1 MDKYSDLRKIASKLR
16 TDIIEMLREA
26 KSGHPGGSLSA
37 CEVLTA
43 LYFKEMRVNP
53 NNPEWPDRDRFVLS
67 KGHGAPVLYAAL
79 AEKGF
84 FPKEELMKLRKTGA
98 MLQGHP
104 DMKGTPGVDMTTGS
118 LGQGLAAANGMALAG
133 KLDKKDYRVYALI
146 GDGEAQ
152 EGIIWEAAMLAA
164 HYKLDNLTVFMDHN
178 RLQIDGLNKE
188 VMNIEPID
196 EKFRA
201 FGWHVINIDGH
212 SFEDIFNAL
221 EEAKNTKGKPTMII
235 ANTVKGKGVSFMENQ
250 AGWHGKAPS
259 EEEAKKAIGE
269 IGGVING

>member
-1 MDKYSDLRKIASKLR
+1 MDKYSELKKIAATLR
-16 TDIIEMLREA
+16 TDIIEMLKES

-37 CEVLTA
+37 CEIMAA
-43 LYFKEMRVNP
+43 LYFKEMKIDV
-53 NNPEWPDRDRFVLS
+53 NNPEWPDRDRLVLS

-84 FPKEELMKLRKTGA
+84 FPKEELMKLRKTDA

-152 EGIIWEAAMLAA
+152 EGIIWEAAMLSA
-164 HYKLDNLTVFMDHN
+164 HYKLDNLMVFMDHN
-178 RLQIDGLNKE
+178 GLQIDGLNKD

-196 EKFRA
+196 DKFRA

-212 SFEDIFNAL
+212 SFEEIFSAL
-221 EEAKNTKGKPTMII
+221 EEAKDTKGKPTMVI
-235 ANTVKGKGVSFMENQ
+235 ARTVKGKGVSFMEDQ

-259 EEEAKKAIGE
+259 EEEAKNALDE
-269 IGGVING
+269 IGGVIND